1 MNNLDQYKLKPPAH
15 LYPIFPDKYPDINPF
30 VHTNAKINDIYL
42 NNFVN
47 GYTNSDLL
55 SKNPLNIKQQKDYKF
70 TTNSNTNGNNT
81 STTSLGENEIGV
93 KLFTDVNMEH
103 LVSNMLKNLDDIKKC
118 RIDLIN
124 KDTIHST
131 YLLENSDINQLNDM
145 IFKDCSFL
153 DNDVISIIMN
163 NDIDWTTYSID
174 LINDIFNISDLNEFN
189 KSFQKFWRFLKLIIF
204 NFDKKLMIF
213 DFINKWLLNY
223 IECFEIILFDNNVKI
238 LNDKL
243 PILQFIVV
251 DLFIKIIPNNHFS
264 FKNIDFIQ
272 IMSSIL
278 NLQDKYN
285 DDLGIVN
292 NILITLFN
300 SRNLQNFKILDE
312 DSIATEVN
320 YQELNNRF
328 DQWNKLV
335 AYLQSNK
342 TIIDHQKLDELI
354 IWNHGIALK
363 HLNILNIANMNDSN
377 DNITIDHGIT
387 LSPNFM
393 IILTKRYDHEN
404 ILSHKILYL
413 INNSEENFIT
423 LIKDYHIFDEET
435 YWILVIFYFLKTKS
449 SINIENLI
457 ILTNH
462 LISLKLL
469 NVSKFFLKLISS
481 GILHTEYKEK
491 IGHFLIN
498 INYWNNNVKLYDTIL
513 SKYFVHIYDEYKT
526 EMIKVKINSNDMF
539 NNHLILTQQ
548 SIKYLM
554 SLKSN
559 YQVIN
564 CEDLNS
570 VHDDFIHK
578 FKYQYTHFWNY
589 INFVLNNNLI
599 NEFKV
604 FKLILSYLITYEPDA
619 TLFNIDF
626 DVIFNY
632 YMKLEQSMIL
642 QDVEYS
648 NNNNM
653 VLKYHFDGEIHI
665 QRTLDNDYNIFDFAK
680 IWSQLNSIYKNST
693 LEKLINYENLKHN
706 TILNYNILFKNMPS
720 SIESI
725 KDEVNNHG
733 VLQQF
738 LIKSFRLYFNDS
750 SLLVNIMIIKLRF
763 TKTFNNFIPY
773 FLKRLKL
780 DSKDDM
786 YLDKL
791 VMLINDDVIDT
802 SMLFN
807 RVPIEDVISLLNKN
821 NIIVQRKI
829 LNWIDT
835 NQSISVKLLS
845 SKLLSNTLKLL
856 IIDKFYNPTIE
867 SYLANEK
874 ELLCELLG
882 INYQQ
887 EYLSL
892 NESNLIRLINNLNLN
907 NYKLMKLL
915 FNELINN
922 LKINEILSIL
932 QSLDYDYIL
941 LNFLIIDFSSIE
953 DYGNLL
959 LNQLLTTILNIPSSL
974 LLELI
979 NMNIKVNKKLIMKN
993 FKISNDNIKIII
1005 NKLSLIKKA
1014 KDDSDNDLRS
1024 VFIIM
1029 LLFNIKDIKLNV
1041 NNNSKMSKPNQ
1052 ILASLIND
1060 KFNLC
1065 NEEENLDNK
1074 DPGFVDFNESLNIVR
1089 LRQNEL

>member
-1 MNNLDQYKLKPPAH
+1 MNNLEQYKLKPPPH
-15 LYPIFPDKYPDINPF
+15 LYPISPDTYPDINPF

-42 NNFVN
+42 KNFIN

-81 STTSLGENEIGV
+81 STTSLGENDIGV
-93 KLFTDVNMEH
+93 KLFTDVNMDR
-103 LVSNMLKNLDDIKKC
+103 LVANMLKNLDDIKKC
-118 RIDLIN
+118 RVN
-124 KDTIHST
+124 HVNNDTINST
-131 YLLENSDINQLNDM
+131 YNLQNNDMNHVNDM
-145 IFKDCSFL
+145 ILKDCTFI
-153 DNDVISIIMN
+153 DNVVISIITN
-163 NDIDWTTYSID
+163 NDINWTSYSIN
-174 LINDIFNISDLNEFN
+174 LINDIFKIADLKEFN
-189 KSFQKFWRFLKLIIF
+189 TSFQKFWRFLKLIIF
-204 NFDKKLMIF
+204 NFDKKFMIF
-213 DFINKWLLNY
+213 YFINNWLVNY
-223 IECFEIILFDNNVKI
+223 INCFEIIVFDNNVKV

-243 PILQFIVV
+243 PILQFIVFE
-251 DLFIKIIPNNHFS
+251 LFIKIIPNNLFS
-264 FKNIDFIQ
+264 FKNIDFIHF
-272 IMSSIL
+272 MVSIL
-278 NLQDKYN
+278 KLQDEHN
-285 DDLGIVN
+285 DDLGIVD

-300 SRNLQNFKILDE
+300 NRNLQNFKILDE

-328 DQWNKLV
+328 DQWNKLISYFQ
-335 AYLQSNK
+335 ANK
-342 TIIDHQKLDELI
+342 NLIDNKKLDELI
-354 IWNHGIALK
+354 IWNNGIALK
-363 HLNILNIANMNDSN
+363 YLNILNITKINDDNN
-377 DNITIDHGIT
+377 DTTVEHGIS
-387 LSPNFM
+387 LSSNFM

-413 INNSEENFIT
+413 INNSEKNFLT
-423 LIKDYHIFDEET
+423 LIKDYHIFEEES
-435 YWILVIFYFLKTKS
+435 YWILIIFYFLKTKS
-449 SINIENLI
+449 NINIENLI

-462 LISLKLL
+462 LISLDLL

-481 GILHTEYKEK
+481 GILHTDYKEK
-491 IGHFLIN
+491 ISYFLIN
-498 INYWNNNVKLYDTIL
+498 VNYWNNNVKLYDTIL
-513 SKYFVHIYDEYKT
+513 SKYFADMYDEYKT
-526 EMIKVKINSNDMF
+526 EMIRAKINSNEMF
-539 NNHLILTQQ
+539 NNHLISTQQ

-559 YQVIN
+559 YEVIN
-564 CEDLNS
+564 SDDLMSIHEN
-570 VHDDFIHK
+570 FIHK
-578 FKYQYTHFWNY
+578 FNYQYTHFWNY
-589 INFVLNNNLI
+589 VNFTLDNNLI

-604 FKLILSYLITYEPDA
+604 IKLILSYLITYEPDSA
-619 TLFNIDF
+619 LFNIDF

-648 NNNNM
+648 SSNNM
-653 VLKYHFDGEIHI
+653 VLKYHFDGDIHL
-665 QRTLDNDYNIFDFAK
+665 QRFSNNDFNIYDFAK
-680 IWSQLNSIYKNST
+680 LWSQLNAIYKNPT

-706 TILNYNILFKNMPS
+706 TILNYNIVLQKMPS

-738 LIKSFRLYFNDS
+738 LIKAFRQYFSDS
-750 SLLVNIMIIKLRF
+750 SSLVNIMVIKLRF

-780 DSKDDM
+780 DSKDDI

-791 VMLINDDVIDT
+791 IMLINDAVVDT

-821 NIIVQRKI
+821 NIIVQKKI
-829 LNWIDT
+829 MYWIGT

-845 SKLLSNTLKLL
+845 SKLLSNSLKLL
-856 IIDKFYNPTIE
+856 IIDTFYNTTIE

-932 QSLDYDYIL
+932 QALNYDYIV

-959 LNQLLTTILNIPSSL
+959 LNQLLTTILNVPSSV

-979 NMNIKVNKKLIMKN
+979 NINIKLNKKLIMKN
-993 FKISNDNIKIII
+993 FKISNDNLKIII
-1005 NKLSLIKKA
+1005 NKLSLIKKT
-1014 KDDSDNDLRS
+1014 KEGSDDELKN

-1029 LLFNIKDIKLNV
+1029 LLFTIKDIKLNV

-1065 NEEENLDNK
+1065 NEANSLDNK
-1074 DPGFVDFNESLNIVR
+1074 NLVFVDFVESMDIVR

>member
-189 KSFQKFWRFLKLIIF
+189 KTFQKFWRFLKLIIF
-204 NFDKKLMIF
+204 NFDKKLIIF

-342 TIIDHQKLDELI
+342 TIIDYQKLDELI

-363 HLNILNIANMNDSN
+363 HLNILNITNMNDSN
-377 DNITIDHGIT
+377 DNISIDHGIT

>member
-1 MNNLDQYKLKPPAH
+1 MNNLEQYKLKPPPH
-15 LYPIFPDKYPDINPF
+15 LYPISPDTYPDINPF

-81 STTSLGENEIGV
+81 STTSLGENDIGV
-93 KLFTDVNMEH
+93 KLFTDVNMDR
-103 LVSNMLKNLDDIKKC
+103 LVSNMLKNLKDIKTC
-118 RIDLIN
+118 RIN
-124 KDTIHST
+124 RVNNDTINST
-131 YLLENSDINQLNDM
+131 YNLQNNDINQLNDM
-145 IFKDCSFL
+145 IFKDCSFI
-153 DNDVISIIMN
+153 DNVVISIIMS
-163 NDIDWTTYSID
+163 NDINWTSYSIN
-174 LINDIFNISDLNEFN
+174 LINDIFKILDLNDFN
-189 KSFQKFWRFLKLIIF
+189 KSFQKFWKFFKLIIF
-204 NFDKKLMIF
+204 NFDKKFMIF
-213 DFINKWLLNY
+213 DFINNWLLNY
-223 IECFEIILFDNNVKI
+223 INGFEIILFDNNVKV

-251 DLFIKIIPNNHFS
+251 ELFIKIMPNSHFS
-264 FKNIDFIQ
+264 LKNIDFIHL
-272 IMSSIL
+272 MNSIL
-278 NLQDKYN
+278 KLQDKHD

-292 NILITLFN
+292 NTLIALFN
-300 SRNLQNFKILDE
+300 HRNLQNFKIVDD

-328 DQWNKLV
+328 DQWNRLV
-335 AYLQSNK
+335 KYLQANEDL
-342 TIIDHQKLDELI
+342 IDKPKLDELI

-363 HLNILNIANMNDSN
+363 YLNILNITKISN
-377 DNITIDHGIT
+377 NNYDATLEHGIS
-387 LSPNFM
+387 LSSNFM
-393 IILTKRYDHEN
+393 IILTKRYDHEK

-413 INNSEENFIT
+413 INNSEKNFLT
-423 LIKDYHIFDEET
+423 LIKDYHIFEEES
-435 YWILVIFYFLKTKS
+435 YWILIIFYFLKTKS
-449 SINIENLI
+449 NINIENLI

-462 LISLKLL
+462 LISLELL

-498 INYWNNNVKLYDTIL
+498 VNYWNNNVKLYDTIL
-513 SKYFVHIYDEYKT
+513 SKYFADVYDEYKT
-526 EMIKVKINSNDMF
+526 EMIKAKINSNEMF
-539 NNHLILTQQ
+539 NNHLISTQK
-548 SIKYLM
+548 SIKFLI
-554 SLKSN
+554 SLKNS
-559 YQVIN
+559 YQIITSD
-564 CEDLNS
+564 DLNS
-570 VHDDFIHK
+570 IHDNFIDK
-578 FKYQYTHFWNY
+578 FNYQYTHFWNY
-589 INFVLNNNLI
+589 VNFVLNNSLI

-604 FKLILSYLITYEPDA
+604 IKLILSYLITYEPDA
-619 TLFNIDF
+619 ALFNIDF

-632 YMKLEQSMIL
+632 YMKLEQAMIL

-648 NNNNM
+648 NSNNL
-653 VLKYHFDGEIHI
+653 VLKYHFDGDIHI
-665 QRTLDNDYNIFDFAK
+665 QRFLNNDFNIYDFAK
-680 IWSQLNSIYKNST
+680 LWLQLNAIYKNPT

-706 TILNYNILFKNMPS
+706 TILNYNILLQNMPS

-738 LIKSFRLYFNDS
+738 LIKAFRQYFSDS
-750 SLLVNIMIIKLRF
+750 SSLINIMVIKLRF

-791 VMLINDDVIDT
+791 IMLINDDIVDT
-802 SMLFN
+802 LMLFN
-807 RVPIEDVISLLNKN
+807 RVPIEDVISLLNKK
-821 NIIVQRKI
+821 NIIVQKKI
-829 LNWIDT
+829 MDWIDT
-835 NQSISVKLLS
+835 NQSISAKLLS
-845 SKLLSNTLKLL
+845 SKLLSNSLKLF

-867 SYLANEK
+867 SFLANEK

-882 INYQQ
+882 INYQE

-932 QSLDYDYIL
+932 QSLNYDYIL

-959 LNQLLTTILNIPSSL
+959 LNQLLSTILNAPSSL

-979 NMNIKVNKKLIMKN
+979 NTNIKVNKKLIMKN
-993 FKISNDNIKIII
+993 FKISNENLKIII
-1005 NKLSLIKKA
+1005 NKLSMIKKA
-1014 KDDSDNDLRS
+1014 KDGSDNDLKS

-1065 NEEENLDNK
+1065 NEENDLEIEDFGFLDFDK
-1074 DPGFVDFNESLNIVR
+1074 SMDIVR